1 VAKTAF
7 ISYASED
14 ESVAGTISEYLERT
28 GVSCWIAP
36 RDVRL
41 GADYGSEIIDGI
53 ESSSVMVLVLSEHAN
68 SSEFVKREVE
78 RAVAKG
84 KPIFPVRVREV
95 VPSKSLELFISS
107 AEWVDAWQP
116 PIEQYLGRLADS
128 IRTASTFYAPHDAN
142 GAAPALPGPML
153 PRRDFQRPAIIALG
167 LVVIVL
173 SVLLAR
179 SLVSRPVAPAN
190 SAASSP
196 SSSSS
201 SSSSPAAST
210 PSVPTGSG
218 AAARGIVPAGPDLA
232 LSSDVRSSDPCPRSI
247 SISPDLPT
255 PFSCTCSAEATAES
269 NVWGTDAYTDDSGL
283 CRSAL
288 HAGVVSSKGG
298 LITVT
303 RGAGKPLYV
312 GTTRNGVTSN
322 DYPASPRSIEFK
334 GTAPPPPG
342 PGLCPKSL
350 AISRELPTP
359 FTCRCSAEAAQNGSV
374 WGTDVY
380 TDDSAMC
387 RAAFHAGRI
396 PLGGGVVTVMRGQGR
411 ALYVGTT
418 RNGVVSYDYP
428 ASSASITFR

>member
-1 VAKTAF
+1 MAKTAF

-128 IRTASTFYAPHDAN
+128 IRTASTFYASRDAN
-142 GAAPALPGPML
+142 GTAASLPGPVL
-153 PRRDFQRPAIIALG
+153 PRRDLQRPAIIGLG

-179 SLVSRPVAPAN
+179 GLVSRPVAPGN
-190 SAASSP
+190 SASSP

-201 SSSSPAAST
+201 SSPATSAAGG
-210 PSVPTGSG
+210 PVGSG
-218 AAARGIVPAGPDLA
+218 AAAPGIVPAGPDLV

-255 PFSCTCSAEATAES
+255 PFSCTCSAEATTES

>member
-1 VAKTAF
+1 MAKTAF

-128 IRTASTFYAPHDAN
+128 IRTASTFYASHDAN
-142 GAAPALPGPML
+142 GTAASLPGPVL
-153 PRRDFQRPAIIALG
+153 PRRDLQRPAIIGLG

-179 SLVSRPVAPAN
+179 GLVSRPVAPGN
-190 SAASSP
+190 SASSP

-201 SSSSPAAST
+201 SSPATSAAGG
-210 PSVPTGSG
+210 PVGSG
-218 AAARGIVPAGPDLA
+218 AAAPGIVPAGPDLV

-255 PFSCTCSAEATAES
+255 PFSCTCSAEATTES

>member
-1 VAKTAF
+1 V
-7 ISYASED
+7 
-14 ESVAGTISEYLERT
+14 
-28 GVSCWIAP
+28 
-36 RDVRL
+36 
-41 GADYGSEIIDGI
+41 
-53 ESSSVMVLVLSEHAN
+53 
-68 SSEFVKREVE
+68 
-78 RAVAKG
+78 
-84 KPIFPVRVREV
+84 
-95 VPSKSLELFISS
+95 
-107 AEWVDAWQP
+107 
-116 PIEQYLGRLADS
+116 
-128 IRTASTFYAPHDAN
+128 
-142 GAAPALPGPML
+142 
-153 PRRDFQRPAIIALG
+153 
-167 LVVIVL
+167 
-173 SVLLAR
+173 
-179 SLVSRPVAPAN
+179 
-190 SAASSP
+190 
-196 SSSSS
+196 
-201 SSSSPAAST
+201 
-210 PSVPTGSG
+210 GSG
-218 AAARGIVPAGPDLA
+218 AAAPGIVPAGPDLV

-255 PFSCTCSAEATAES
+255 PFSCTCSAEATTES

>member
-1 VAKTAF
+1 MAKTAF

-128 IRTASTFYAPHDAN
+128 IRTASTFYASRDAN
-142 GAAPALPGPML
+142 GTAASLPGPVL
-153 PRRDFQRPAIIALG
+153 PRRDLQRPAIIGLG

-179 SLVSRPVAPAN
+179 GLVSRPVAPGN
-190 SAASSP
+190 SASSP
-196 SSSSS
+196 SSSP
-201 SSSSPAAST
+201 SPATSAAGG
-210 PSVPTGSG
+210 PVGSG
-218 AAARGIVPAGPDLA
+218 AAAPGIVPAGPDLV

>member
-36 RDVRL
+36 RDVRP

-53 ESSSVMVLVLSEHAN
+53 ESSSVLVLVLSEHAN
-68 SSEFVKREVE
+68 TSEFVKREVE
-78 RAVAKG
+78 RAVSKG

-128 IRTASTFYAPHDAN
+128 IRSASTFYASRDAI
-142 GAAPALPGPML
+142 GPAEALPVPVR
-153 PRRDFQRPAIIALG
+153 PRRDLQRPAIVGLG
-167 LVVIVL
+167 LIVIVL

-179 SLVSRPVAPAN
+179 SMVSRPVAPAN
-190 SAASSP
+190 S
-196 SSSSS
+196 
-201 SSSSPAAST
+201 SSSPPAAASGAPPGGSAA
-210 PSVPTGSG
+210 PS
-218 AAARGIVPAGPDLA
+218 IVPAGPDLA
-232 LSSDVRSSDPCPRSI
+232 LSSDVRATDPCPRSL

-255 PFSCTCSAEATAES
+255 PFSCTCSAEATTES
-269 NVWGTDAYTDDSGL
+269 TVWGTDAYTDDSGL

-288 HAGVVSSKGG
+288 HAGVISSKGG
-298 LITVT
+298 PITVS

-322 DYPASPRSIEFK
+322 DYPATPRSIEFK
-334 GTAPPPPG
+334 GTAPTPPG
-342 PGLCPKSL
+342 PGLCPKYL

-359 FTCRCSAEAAQNGSV
+359 FTCRCTAEATQSGAV

-396 PLGGGVVTVMRGQGR
+396 PLSGGVVTVMRGQGR

-418 RNGVVSYDYP
+418 RNGVMSNDYP
-428 ASSASITFR
+428 ASAASITFR

>member
-1 VAKTAF
+1 MAKTAF

-14 ESVAGTISEYLERT
+14 ESVARTISEYLERT

-36 RDVRL
+36 RDVRP

-53 ESSSVMVLVLSEHAN
+53 ESSGVLVLVLSEHAN

-78 RAVAKG
+78 RAVSKG

-128 IRTASTFYAPHDAN
+128 IRSASTFYASRDAS
-142 GAAPALPGPML
+142 GPAEAVPGPVL
-153 PRRDFQRPAIIALG
+153 PRRDIQRPAIIGLG
-167 LVVIVL
+167 LIVIVL

-179 SLVSRPVAPAN
+179 SLMSRPAAP
-190 SAASSP
+190 AASSSAP
-196 SSSSS
+196 APGASAPPARMPPHRASFRPAR
-201 SSSSPAAST
+201 SSPFRPTFGPPTPVRARSASAR
-210 PSVPTGSG
+210 SCRHHS
-218 AAARGIVPAGPDLA
+218 AARAA
-232 LSSDVRSSDPCPRSI
+232 PRRR
-247 SISPDLPT
+247 
-255 PFSCTCSAEATAES
+255 AES
-269 NVWGTDAYTDDSGL
+269 TVWGTDAYTDDSGL

-288 HAGVVSSKGG
+288 HAGVISSQGG

-303 RGAGKPLYV
+303 RGAGRPLYV

-322 DYPASPRSIEFK
+322 DYPASPRSMEFK

-342 PGLCPKSL
+342 PGLCPKQL
-350 AISRELPTP
+350 GIIRELPTP
-359 FTCRCSAEAAQNGSV
+359 FTCRCSAEATQTGTV

-396 PLGGGVVTVMRGQGR
+396 PLSGGVVTVMRGQGR

-418 RNGVVSYDYP
+418 RNGVVSNDYP
-428 ASSASITFR
+428 ASPASITFR

>member
-1 VAKTAF
+1 MAKTAF

-128 IRTASTFYAPHDAN
+128 IRTASTFYASRDAN
-142 GAAPALPGPML
+142 GTAASLPGPVL
-153 PRRDFQRPAIIALG
+153 PRRDLQRPAIIGLG

-179 SLVSRPVAPAN
+179 GLVSRPVAPGN
-190 SAASSP
+190 SASSP

-201 SSSSPAAST
+201 SSSPATSAAGG
-210 PSVPTGSG
+210 PVGSG
-218 AAARGIVPAGPDLA
+218 AAAPGIVPAGPDLV

-255 PFSCTCSAEATAES
+255 PFSCTCSAEATTES

>member
-1 VAKTAF
+1 MAKTAF

-128 IRTASTFYAPHDAN
+128 IRTASTFYASRDAN
-142 GAAPALPGPML
+142 GTAASLPGPVL
-153 PRRDFQRPAIIALG
+153 PRRDLQRPAIIGLG

-179 SLVSRPVAPAN
+179 GLVSRPVAPGN
-190 SAASSP
+190 SASSP
-196 SSSSS
+196 SSSP
-201 SSSSPAAST
+201 SPATSAAGG
-210 PSVPTGSG
+210 PVGSG
-218 AAARGIVPAGPDLA
+218 AAAPGIVPAGPDLV

-255 PFSCTCSAEATAES
+255 PFSCTCSAEATTES

>member
-1 VAKTAF
+1 MAKTAF

-41 GADYGSEIIDGI
+41 GADYGSEIIEGI
-53 ESSSVMVLVLSEHAN
+53 ESSSVLVLVLSEHAN

-78 RAVAKG
+78 RAVTKG

-128 IRTASTFYAPHDAN
+128 IRSASTFYAAREAGQPPE
-142 GAAPALPGPML
+142 APPAPSL
-153 PRRDFQRPAIIALG
+153 PRRDLQRPAIIGLG
-167 LVVIVL
+167 LIVIVL
-173 SVLLAR
+173 SALLAR
-179 SLVSRPVAPAN
+179 SMMSRPVVSRDPSSPVAPA
-190 SAASSP
+190 ASG
-196 SSSSS
+196 
-201 SSSSPAAST
+201 SPASGAGS
-210 PSVPTGSG
+210 PGSG
-218 AAARGIVPAGPDLA
+218 AAGPGTAAGRPDGV
-232 LSSDVRSSDPCPRSI
+232 LSSDVRATDPCPRSI

-255 PFSCTCSAEATAES
+255 PFSCTCSAEATTES
-269 NVWGTDAYTDDSGL
+269 AVWGTDAYTDDSGL

-288 HAGVVSSKGG
+288 HAGVISSKGG

-312 GTTRNGVTSN
+312 GTTRNGVASN
-322 DYPASPRSIEFK
+322 DYPATPRSIEFK
-334 GTAPPPPG
+334 GTPPPPPG
-342 PGLCPKSL
+342 PGLCPRYL
-350 AISRELPTP
+350 AISRELPSP
-359 FTCRCSAEAAQNGSV
+359 FTCRCTAEATQSGAV

-396 PLGGGVVTVMRGQGR
+396 PLDGGVVTVMRGQGR

-418 RNGVVSYDYP
+418 RNGVTSNDYP
-428 ASSASITFR
+428 ASPVSITFR

>member
-1 VAKTAF
+1 MAKTAF

-128 IRTASTFYAPHDAN
+128 IRSASTFYAAREAGQPPE
-142 GAAPALPGPML
+142 APPAPSL
-153 PRRDFQRPAIIALG
+153 PRRDLQRPAIIGLG

-179 SLVSRPVAPAN
+179 GLVSRPVAPGN
-190 SAASSP
+190 SASSP
-196 SSSSS
+196 SSSPS
-201 SSSSPAAST
+201 AATSAAGG
-210 PSVPTGSG
+210 PVGSG
-218 AAARGIVPAGPDLA
+218 AAAPGIVPAGPDLV

-255 PFSCTCSAEATAES
+255 PFSCTCSAEATTES

-396 PLGGGVVTVMRGQGR
+396 PLDGGVVTVMRGQGR

-418 RNGVVSYDYP
+418 RNGVTSNDYP
-428 ASSASITFR
+428 ASPVSITFR

>member
-128 IRTASTFYAPHDAN
+128 IRTASTFYASRDAN
-142 GAAPALPGPML
+142 GTAASLPGPVL
-153 PRRDFQRPAIIALG
+153 PRRDLQRPAIIGLG

-179 SLVSRPVAPAN
+179 GLVSRPVAPGN
-190 SAASSP
+190 SASSP
-196 SSSSS
+196 SSSP
-201 SSSSPAAST
+201 SPATSAAGG
-210 PSVPTGSG
+210 PVGSG
-218 AAARGIVPAGPDLA
+218 AAAPGIVPAGPDLV

-255 PFSCTCSAEATAES
+255 PFSCTCSAEATTES

>member
-128 IRTASTFYAPHDAN
+128 IRTASTFYASRDAN
-142 GAAPALPGPML
+142 GTAASLPGPVL
-153 PRRDFQRPAIIALG
+153 PRRDLQRPAIIGLG

-179 SLVSRPVAPAN
+179 GLVSRPVAPGN
-190 SAASSP
+190 SASSP

-201 SSSSPAAST
+201 SSPATSAAGG
-210 PSVPTGSG
+210 PVGSG
-218 AAARGIVPAGPDLA
+218 AAAPGIVPAGPDLV